1 VLAVPPPCAP
11 PRWTALPDGVDGWL
25 VTRYADARTVLS
37 DPRFV
42 RDPARVARVRA
53 SAGLAGPHGGGG
65 RVGRGATML
74 HVDPPEHTRLRRAV
88 GPMFTARRAASHG
101 SLIDELATTLVARCA
116 SSGMADLVC
125 DLAVPLAV
133 GVLCQV
139 AGLPPGDY
147 ARFGPSVRQ
156 IHRIDGGAEAG
167 RRTIEAIIALDR
179 YLEERIG
186 DGRVSGVLA
195 ELVDAGERRSSD
207 EGLSEDE
214 VIALGRDLLVGG
226 YESTANLISGG
237 LALLLAEPA
246 RFERVRRDPALVGA
260 TVEECL
266 RHVTP
271 FPELEARYAAEAV
284 EVGGTLISA
293 GDAVVVNVAAANR
306 DQDRFP
312 TGEQWSVDEPGGHL
326 SFGHLSFGHGAH
338 HCLGAVLARREAH
351 AAFRALITGLDDL
364 RLGCAPEE
372 LEWEP
377 GLSPTLR
384 SLPVRFT
391 ARLSTS
397 GNAS

>member
-1 VLAVPPPCAP
+1 VLAIPPPCGP
-11 PRWTALPDGVDGWL
+11 PRWTALPEGIDGWL
-25 VTRYADARTVLS
+25 VTRHADARTVLS

-53 SAGLAGPHGGGG
+53 SAGQVGPHSGGG
-65 RVGRGATML
+65 RVGRGATLL
-74 HVDPPEHTRLRRAV
+74 HVDPPEHTRLRRAM
-88 GPMFTARRAASHG
+88 GPMFTARRAESHG
-101 SLIDELATTLVARCA
+101 SMIDELATTLVTRCA

-133 GVLCQV
+133 GVLCHV

-195 ELVDAGERRSSD
+195 ELVDAGARR
-207 EGLSEDE
+207 LSEDE

-246 RFERVRRDPALVGA
+246 RYERLRRDPSLVGA
-260 TVEECL
+260 TVEVCL
-266 RHVTP
+266 RQVTP

-306 DQDRFP
+306 DPDRFP
-312 TGEQWSVDEPGGHL
+312 AAEGWSVDEPG
-326 SFGHLSFGHGAH
+326 GHLSFGHGAH

-351 AAFRALITGLDDL
+351 AAFRAVITGLDDL
-364 RLGCAPEE
+364 RLACPPEE

-391 ARLSTS
+391 ARPSPS
-397 GNAS
+397 GNAG